1 MIIDGKEIERFF
13 SKSTSQRFRRGETIL
28 RAGETPPGVFYLKKG
43 FVRLYSV
50 SESGEELTLTIFK
63 PGDIFPISW
72 AVADSPNNYFLDA
85 MTSSEMWRIGQKKF
99 VSFVKENPD
108 ELYELTGKIMV
119 RLLGLLRRM
128 EYIVFG
134 NSRTK
139 IASILCIFV
148 ERFGRKTKG
157 GFLIEVPLT
166 HKDIANL
173 VGIARETTSLEMGKL
188 KDKGIIDYSGR
199 TILVRSLTRLKRES
213 VASEISKSRI

>member
-1 MIIDGKEIERFF
+1 LIGDGKELERFF
-13 SKSTSQRFRRGETIL
+13 SKSTSQRFKRGETIL

-50 SESGEELTLTIFK
+50 SESGEELTLMIFK

-85 MTSSEMWRIGQKKF
+85 MTLCEMWRIGRKKF
-99 VSFVKENPD
+99 VSFVSENPD
-108 ELYELTGKIMV
+108 ELYELIGKMMV

-128 EYIVFG
+128 ECLVFG
-134 NSRTK
+134 NAGVK

-148 ERFGRKTKG
+148 EAFGRETAG
-157 GFLIEVPLT
+157 GLLIEVPLT
-166 HKDIANL
+166 HQDIADL
-173 VGIARETTSLEMGKL
+173 VGIARETTSLEMGRL

-199 TILVRSLTRLKRES
+199 TILIRSLTRLKRES
-213 VASEISKSRI
+213 TKSEAG